1 MIRILSKS
9 LILYFFLTTILFSQI
24 ISQIEVNG
32 NKRISKDSIIIFSKI
47 NIGSEYNDDLI
58 NDSLKN
64 LYDTNFFES
73 IEITFDQKNLLIDVV
88 ENPIIEE
95 LEITGVEK
103 KNFLEFLK
111 ENIYLKERMSYND
124 FFLDKDINLIR
135 NILKT
140 NGYYF
145 STISSSYSK
154 NDELNSVKLNID
166 IDLGNKA
173 KIHKISFLGNK
184 IFKDKKLLEVIA
196 SEEHKFWKII
206 SNNVYLNQNLVELD
220 KRLLANFYK
229 NRGYYNINILDSYIE
244 LDKKKSSFDLKYNI
258 DAGNKFEFKNF
269 SLSLPED
276 YSEKDFEKISKIF
289 KKNINKI
296 YSLDIKNKILDEIE
310 KIASS
315 RLYDFIDVSVEEKI
329 VDLNKLDLNFIVSDS
344 NKFYVE
350 RINIKGNYTTFEEAI
365 RNVLTID
372 EGDPLNNLLYN
383 KSIND
388 IRSLRIFKKVKPTIK
403 DGSNENLKVID
414 IAVEEQPTGEISL
427 AAGYGTNGVT
437 TGGSINE
444 KNFGGKAINLNTGFE
459 ISEDSIKGEITYSKP
474 NFAYTDNSLFTS
486 VRSINKDFLKLYGYE
501 SDEIGFSVGTQ
512 FEQYENLFFSPEIDF
527 NIEELTTNSTASSNL
542 KKQEG
547 DYTDMYFNYGLRYD
561 LRDSSFNTKDGYVAL
576 FNQELPMISENNE
589 IINSFILTN
598 YKELNKSSEMV
609 GRASLFLKTI
619 NTFDGSDVR
628 ISKRGNIP
636 YGRLRGFERGK
647 VGPVDGTDYIGGNY
661 ISALNLSTNIPGL
674 LPTVEIL
681 DFNYFIDIAN
691 VWGVDYN
698 DALDTSKIRS
708 STGIGLNIIS
718 PIGPLSFSLTQ
729 PITKASTDKTES
741 FRFNIGTTF

>member
-1 MIRILSKS
+1 MSKLFLKS
-9 LILYFFLTTILFSQI
+9 LSIYFLLTNFLFSANINQI
-24 ISQIEVNG
+24 DITG
-32 NKRISKDSIIIFSKI
+32 NKRISKDSIIVFSKI
-47 NIGSEYNDDLI
+47 NIGSEYNDELI
-58 NDSLKN
+58 NNSLKN
-64 LYDTNFFES
+64 LYDTNFFEN
-73 IEITFDQKNLLIDVV
+73 IEITFDQNTLLINVI

-95 LEITGVEK
+95 LEINGVEK

-111 ENIYLKERMSYND
+111 ENIYLKERMSYNE
-124 FFLDKDINLIR
+124 FFLEKDVNTIR

-145 STISSSYSK
+145 SIINTNYLK

-166 IDLGNKA
+166 IELGEKARINKV
-173 KIHKISFLGNK
+173 SFLGNK

-206 SNNVYLNQNLVELD
+206 SNNVYLNPNLIELD
-220 KRLLANFYK
+220 KRLLTNFYK
-229 NRGYYNINILDSYIE
+229 NRGYYNINILDSFIE
-244 LDKKKSSFDLKYNI
+244 LDKKNSSFELKYNV
-258 DAGNKFEFKNF
+258 DAGTKFEFSNF

-276 YSEKDFEKISKIF
+276 YIEKDFNDIKKIF
-289 KKNINKI
+289 KKNKDKN
-296 YSLDIKNKILDEIE
+296 YSLDVKNKILTEIE

-329 VDLNKLDLNFIVSDS
+329 IDRNKLDLNFVVSDS
-344 NKFYVE
+344 RKFYVE
-350 RINIKGNYTTFEEAI
+350 RINIKGNYTTFEEVI

-388 IRSLRIFKKVKPTIK
+388 IRSLRIFKKVDPIIK
-403 DGSNENLKVID
+403 DGSNENLKIVE

-444 KNFGGKAINLNTGFE
+444 RNFGGRAINLSTDFE
-459 ISEDSIKGEITYSKP
+459 ISEESIKGEITYSKP

-486 VRSINKDFLKLYGYE
+486 IRSINRDFLSLFGYE
-501 SDEIGFSVGTQ
+501 SNEIGFSVGTK
-512 FEQYENLFFSPEIDF
+512 FEQYENLFFSPELDF
-527 NIEELTTNSTASSNL
+527 NIEDLTTNSTASNNL

-547 DYTDMYFNYGLRYD
+547 NYTDMYFNYGLQYD
-561 LRDSSFNTKDGYVAL
+561 LRDNSFNPKEGYVAF
-576 FNQELPMISENNE
+576 FNQELPLISENNE
-589 IINSFILTN
+589 ITNTLNLIN

-609 GRASLFLKTI
+609 GRASLYIKTI

-647 VGPVDGTDYIGGNY
+647 VGPVDGSDYIGGNY

-698 DALDTSKIRS
+698 DSLDNSKIRS

-729 PITKASTDKTES
+729 PITKASSDKTES